1 MSYGMKIHLIRR
13 ASMPRITFCSTIV
26 LSCFTWLVSV
36 TEAQSP
42 FEFSHEP
49 ISYQTAKD
57 ENVVTRLQRRIQQ
70 GELALEFHP
79 TRGYLDAIL
88 KELEIDIES
97 QALVYSKTSLQLHP
111 ITPSNPR
118 ALYFNDEAYV
128 GWAPGGDKLE
138 LIASDTKLGTVFYTI
153 DQKKAS
159 RVLIQRD
166 RGECL
171 QCHANRRTHE
181 VPGPLVRSLY
191 TSASGQPVYNFGNFL
206 SDHTSPLK
214 QRWGGYY
221 VTGNHGDMM
230 HMGNLFVS
238 RDTNLDELDYSQGAN
253 RLVLAKHVNQ
263 ANYPTDT
270 SDIVALMVLEHQTQM
285 QNLITKA
292 IYEERRAD
300 HYDATFRI
308 GDDTGSDF
316 TRRRISRVVEELL
329 AYMFFVDEFQLT
341 SQVTGTSEFSRDFA
355 RRHPQTASGESLFLL
370 DLHTRLFK
378 YPLSYMIYSNT
389 FQALGPKTTV
399 KLHSRIKEILGDQQS
414 EADAQR
420 YKHLTNELKDVIRKV
435 LIETHP
441 TLGPLFN

>member
-1 MSYGMKIHLIRR
+1 MPYIAYCLTIVFFCCPSF
-13 ASMPRITFCSTIV
+13 ASMAM
-26 LSCFTWLVSV
+26 
-36 TEAQSP
+36 AQSSL
-42 FEFSHEP
+42 EFYQEP
-49 ISYQTAKD
+49 ISYQIAED
-57 ENVVTRLQRRIQQ
+57 ENVVTRLHRRIQRD
-70 GELALEFHP
+70 EVELEFHP
-79 TRGYLDAIL
+79 TRGYLDAVL
-88 KELEIDIES
+88 KELEIVIES
-97 QALVYSKTSLQLHP
+97 QALVYSKTSLQLRP

-128 GWAPGGDKLE
+128 GWVPGGDKLE
-138 LIASDTKLGTVFYTI
+138 LIATDTKLGSVFYTI
-153 DQKKAS
+153 DQKKVS
-159 RVLIQRD
+159 HVLIQRD

-221 VTGNHGDMM
+221 VTGTHGNMM

-238 RDTNLDELDYSQGAN
+238 RDTNLDELDYAQGAN

-263 ANYPTDT
+263 AKYPTDS

-300 HYDATFRI
+300 HYDATFKI

-316 TRRRISRVVEELL
+316 TKRRISRSVEELL

-341 SQVTGTSEFSRDFA
+341 SPVTGTSRFSRDFT
-355 RRHPQTASGESLFLL
+355 RRQPQNSDGLSLYQF
-370 DLHTRLFK
+370 DLNTRMFK
-378 YPLSYMIYSNT
+378 FPLSYMIYSTT
-389 FQALGPKTTV
+389 FNALGPKTT
-399 KLHSRIKEILGDQQS
+399 KLLHQRIQEILGEDMT
-414 EADAQR
+414 EDDRIR
-420 YKHLTNELKDVIRKV
+420 YRHLTDELKQQIIRILV
-435 LIETHP
+435 DTHP
-441 TLGPLFN
+441 TLGPLFK